1 MQPILIRPVENE
13 TGFFRF
19 LILLHELRP
28 HLAPEM
34 FLPTIRRLQNEG
46 YFLAVLE
53 SEGSVAAVAGCRFG
67 DNPAH
72 GKSLFVDD
80 FMTPVIFRAQGYG
93 QKLLDWLAKLA
104 ELSGCQGLQLD
115 SHVQRTEAKFHKKQP
130 LRPSGHPLPKLK
142 PAC

>member
-34 FLPTIRRLQNEG
+34 FLPTIRRLQTEG

-53 SEGSVAAVAGCRFG
+53 TEGSVAAVAGCRFG
-67 DNPAH
+67 ENPAR

-80 FMTPVIFRAQGYG
+80 FMTPVVYRPQGYG

-104 ELSGCQGLQLD
+104 ELSGCQGLHLD
-115 SHVQRTEAKFHKKQP
+115 SQVQRMEAKFHKKQP
-130 LRPSGHPLPKLK
+130 TRRASHPLPKLK